1 MNATLSTDLLIAG
14 GVTAQRA
21 NAWAEPLAAAADTFR
36 IDRSNRRLCGW
47 LAQCIH
53 ESARLRRTVE
63 NMHYT
68 TPERIRAMWPR
79 LTITQARSLVG
90 QPERLANTVYANRLG
105 NGGPASGDGWRYR
118 GRGLMQLTGRAN
130 YQAAAEALDE
140 PYIQH
145 PDRVA
150 LAADAALTAAWFWG
164 SRGCN
169 EAMDDPVLGID
180 RTTRIINGPGMVD
193 ASGRRAL
200 YEALLAHAEG

>member
-1 MNATLSTDLLIAG
+1 MATLKTALLIAG

-21 NAWAEPLAAAADTFR
+21 NAWAGPLADAAETFL
-36 IDRSNRRLCGW
+36 IDRTDERLCGW

-63 NMHYT
+63 SLRYT

-79 LTITQARSLVG
+79 LTIAQALRLVN
-90 QPERLANTVYANRLG
+90 QPEKLANTVYANRLG

-130 YQAAAEALDE
+130 YQAAADALDE
-140 PYIQH
+140 PYVQH
-145 PDRVA
+145 PERVA
-150 LAADAALTAAWFWG
+150 LTGDAALTAAWFWAAN
-164 SRGCN
+164 GCN
-169 EAMDDPVLGID
+169 EAMDDSALGID